1 MSTRPRTGKA
11 HSLLK
16 AAGAEAFVLLG
27 TSPAAARYVHDE
39 PFTPKDFGIH

>member
-11 HSLLK
+11 HSP
-16 AAGAEAFVLLG
+16 AAVAEAFVLLG
-27 TSPAAARYVHDE
+27 ASPAVARYVHEE